1 MSQTTAEN
9 AGPGG
14 SGAKRG
20 LGGRGAVGGGNT
32 GGGEAGLAEKR
43 GPGSYL
49 APPALAARGCTAPRP
64 RRTGRCGS
72 SGCRRRGAP
81 PRSLRAWGP
90 SRGRAGETGGASV
103 TALRRAQLRASGSTR
118 WRGLRSRGQPAREGA
133 GRTGRGRG
141 AARQKPSAHAQLRTS
156 LEKRAWVAGAA
167 PGPWGC

>member
-14 SGAKRG
+14 SGAERG
-20 LGGRGAVGGGNT
+20 LGGRGDVGEETPERGS
-32 GGGEAGLAEKR
+32 GET

-49 APPALAARGCTAPRP
+49 APPAPAARGCTAPRP

-90 SRGRAGETGGASV
+90 SRGRAGEPGGASV

-118 WRGLRSRGQPAREGA
+118 WRGLGSRGQPAREGA

-156 LEKRAWVAGAA
+156 LVKRAWVAGAA